1 MILCHCN
8 RVSDRA
14 VRHAI
19 ADGAQTID
27 DITDRCGAGGN
38 CGGCADA
45 LEALLMNAE
54 RAANR
59 VPRWRRHL
67 VPQHVATS

>member
-1 MILCHCN
+1 VIVCHCE

-14 VRHAI
+14 IRHAI
-19 ADGAQTID
+19 ADGAGTID
-27 DITDRCGAGGN
+27 EITARCGAGGN
-38 CGGCADA
+38 CGGCVDA
-45 LEALLMNAE
+45 LESLLLNAE

-67 VPQHVATS
+67 VPQHAAAS